1 VKVKIQQRVLLIG
14 GIAGLLIGLAAAFL
28 YLKNNEDR
36 IAAAEAGDEKALN
49 KITPVD
55 GISVG
60 MTIVGLVKQIV
71 SLGG

>member
-1 VKVKIQQRVLLIG
+1 MQQKVLLIG
-14 GIAGLLIGLAAAFL
+14 GIAGLVVGLAAAFL

-36 IAAAEAGDEKALN
+36 IAAVEAGDKEAMN
-49 KITPVD
+49 KITPVE

-60 MTIVGLVKQIV
+60 MTVIGLIKQVV

>member
-1 VKVKIQQRVLLIG
+1 MKIQQRVLLIG

-28 YLKNNEDR
+28 YLKSNEDR
-36 IAAAEAGDEKALN
+36 IAAAEKGDQEAL
-49 KITPVD
+49 KKVTPVE

-60 MTIVGLVKQIV
+60 MTVIGLIKQIV

>member
-1 VKVKIQQRVLLIG
+1 MRQRVLLFG
-14 GIAGLLIGLAAAFL
+14 GLAGLLIGLAAAFL

-36 IAAAEAGDEKALN
+36 IAAVEAGDEDALN
-49 KITPVD
+49 KITPVQ

-60 MTIVGLVKQIV
+60 MTVIGLVKQIV

>member
-1 VKVKIQQRVLLIG
+1 MKLEQRVLLIG

-28 YLKNNEDR
+28 YLKNNQDR
-36 IAAAEAGDEKALN
+36 IAAAESGDKQALS

>member
-1 VKVKIQQRVLLIG
+1 MKIQQKVLLIG
-14 GIAGLLIGLAAAFL
+14 GIAGLLVGLAAAFL
-28 YLKNNEDR
+28 YLKNNQDR
-36 IAAAEAGDEKALN
+36 ITAAEAGDQEALG

-60 MTIVGLVKQIV
+60 MTVIGLVKQIV